1 MLIRHRGSDPAVD
14 PSAFIAPTA
23 VLVGR
28 VAVGARSRVL
38 YGAVLDSEGSRI
50 EIGECTIVSENTVIR
65 AMESEGSE
73 YPVILGDHVLVGP
86 HATLL
91 GCTVEPYSYIATGA
105 TVLQGAVIRSGCVV
119 GVGAVVHAETVLR
132 PGSFLPPNTI
142 AIGDPADVYSPDEKV
157 TLASAI
163 KTIRFG
169 NVAFG
174 ADPAEDRLSMIRK
187 GTEFR
192 SREYES
198 HFGDT
203 ESERKAG

>member
-1 MLIRHRGSDPAVD
+1 MLILHRGFNPVVH

-28 VAVGARSRVL
+28 VTVGPRSRVL
-38 YGAVLDSEGSRI
+38 YGAVLDSEGSKV
-50 EIGECTIVSENTVIR
+50 EIGECTIVSENSVIR
-65 AMESEGSE
+65 AMESADNE
-73 YPVILGDHVLVGP
+73 YPAILGEHVLIGP

-91 GCTVEPYSYIATGA
+91 GCTVEPFSYIATGA
-105 TVLQGAVIRSGCVV
+105 TVLQGAVVRSGSVV
-119 GVGAVVHAETVLR
+119 GVGAIVHADTVLR
-132 PGSFLPPNTI
+132 SGFFLPPNTI

-169 NVAFG
+169 NVEFG
-174 ADPAEDRLSMIRK
+174 VDPAQERQSMVRK

-192 SREYES
+192 SSEYES
-198 HFGDT
+198 HFDDIVV
-203 ESERKAG
+203 ERKAK